1 MLPFLRVKREQALII
16 LDLLKKYP
24 GRIRWTREALQDWGT
39 GQARIKE
46 LNKSGTALPRGAIAL
61 HVGDQWMTPVR
72 DLFGER
78 WEIFS
83 ETFPSSGMMRNGVIY
98 ELPPSEPP
106 IDVSASSSSGDGLLP
121 TPTAQLNAPA
131 PWKEGVDWWLQS
143 RATRNLEGVVTGNT
157 PLLPT
162 PVAMDANMEPRTPE
176 QIAANRK
183 NTIGGAPKAL
193 RETVVNELTPLLP
206 TPVARDYMGIPG
218 DNVQMASLPRE
229 ISLLPTPSAG
239 VFNDGEDLGSW
250 RKRKQ
255 ENLDKK
261 INGNGQGVPLAIAAQ
276 DEVNWGRYSSAIF
289 FWENVLARKA
299 PVPTEPTGRNGN
311 PRLSPRFVEFMMGL
325 PEGWVTDVPGLKR
338 RGQLHSLGNGV
349 VPQQAEMALRLLLA
363 KIPQTEEY
371 SSLRENSK
379 SAQYEK

>member
-1 MLPFLRVKREQALII
+1 
-16 LDLLKKYP
+16 
-24 GRIRWTREALQDWGT
+24 
-39 GQARIKE
+39 
-46 LNKSGTALPRGAIAL
+46 
-61 HVGDQWMTPVR
+61 
-72 DLFGER
+72 
-78 WEIFS
+78 
-83 ETFPSSGMMRNGVIY
+83 
-98 ELPPSEPP
+98 
-106 IDVSASSSSGDGLLP
+106 
-121 TPTAQLNAPA
+121 
-131 PWKEGVDWWLQS
+131 
-143 RATRNLEGVVTGNT
+143 
-157 PLLPT
+157 
-162 PVAMDANMEPRTPE
+162 
-176 QIAANRK
+176 
-183 NTIGGAPKAL
+183 
-193 RETVVNELTPLLP
+193 
-206 TPVARDYMGIPG
+206 MGIPG

-250 RKRKQ
+250 RKRQQ

-261 INGNGQGVPLAIAAQ
+261 INGNGQGLPLAIAAQ

-311 PRLSPRFVEFMMGL
+311 PRLSPRFVEWMMGL
-325 PEGWVTDVPGLKR
+325 PEGWVTDVPDLKR